1 MTDILLVNAC
11 VRPESRTLRLA
22 RRLLDHLG
30 GQVTEVNLQR

>member
-30 GQVTEVNLQR
+30 G